1 MAPEIRSY
9 FDGAN
14 STLRRNK
21 IPNIPEFCETR
32 WTTKYKSFRK
42 CCENFLTIVRVL
54 EELSRA
60 KLEPMCNQLQEVN
73 MNIKAIH
80 DTIT

>member
-1 MAPEIRSY
+1 MAPEIHSY

-21 IPNIPEFCETR
+21 IPNIPEFCKTR